1 MKIQPKNQKADDD
14 LDINGMDQAG
24 ELMLGLCVSFFALF
38 VIVESVRMPQRG
50 HLGIMMSPGFVPL
63 FTGIVLLFLSLVIN
77 VRALRGGGLKHI
89 GGLCKSIRNDEE
101 LGRFMWILG
110 FMVLYIVGLIGYLPF
125 IVATLIYHALIFS
138 YLRIGGP
145 LKIVIYTLIA
155 TGLVAFFLPR
165 VFDMPVP

>member
-1 MKIQPKNQKADDD
+1 MQVDHQKDAF
-14 LDINGMDQAG
+14 LESSGMDKAG
-24 ELMLGLCVSFFALF
+24 ELMLGVCVSFFALF

-77 VRALRGGGLKHI
+77 VRALRAGGHKHI
-89 GGLCKSIRNDEE
+89 GALCKSIRDDEE
-101 LGRFMWILG
+101 LRRFLWILG
-110 FMVLYIVGLIGYLPF
+110 FMVLYIVGLIGVVPF
-125 IVATLIYHALIFS
+125 LAATLIYHVLIFY

-155 TGLVAFFLPR
+155 TGLVAVFLPR

>member
-1 MKIQPKNQKADDD
+1 MLPNHQKADDG
-14 LDINGMDQAG
+14 LDIAGIDRAG
-24 ELMLGLCVSFFALF
+24 ELMLGLGVSFFALF
-38 VIVESVRMPQRG
+38 VIVESLRMPQRG

-89 GGLCKSIRNDEE
+89 GALYQSIRNDEE

-110 FMVLYIVGLIGYLPF
+110 FMVLYIVGLIGYVPF
-125 IVATLIYHALIFS
+125 LVATLIYHALIFF
-138 YLRIGGP
+138 YLKIGGP

-155 TGLVAFFLPR
+155 TGLVALFLPR